1 MSKYTYTPMQ
11 GQFASVNEI
20 NSRFV
25 AVQNL
30 VNNELLSRANP
41 TASANQMT
49 VDLDMNGFT
58 LLNVGSNTAGSG
70 LVTWDDLQELSD
82 TIQYSAILGDIAD
95 SSVIALT
102 ASRSAALTDIYG
114 YVRSTS
120 GSAITYTIEPDSTT
134 DFRLGAEISI
144 RQQGTGLIT
153 IAEGAGVTI
162 NVPVNGTLFMGGEGA
177 TATLKKAAANEWD
190 LMGQVLAAS

>member
-1 MSKYTYTPMQ
+1 MPKYTYTPMQ
-11 GQFASVNEI
+11 GQFASVNEL

-82 TIQYSAILGDIAD
+82 TIQYSPILGDIAN
-95 SSVIALT
+95 SSVIDLT
-102 ASRSAALTDIYG
+102 ASRSAVLTDIFG

-120 GSAITYTIEPDSTT
+120 ASAITFTIEPDSTT
-134 DFRLGAEISI
+134 DFRLGAEITV
-144 RQQGTGLIT
+144 RQQGAGLIT
-153 IAEGAGVTI
+153 LAAGSGVTI
-162 NVPVNGTLFMGGEGA
+162 NLPVNGTLFLGGEGA
-177 TATLKKAAANEWD
+177 TVTLKKAAANEWD